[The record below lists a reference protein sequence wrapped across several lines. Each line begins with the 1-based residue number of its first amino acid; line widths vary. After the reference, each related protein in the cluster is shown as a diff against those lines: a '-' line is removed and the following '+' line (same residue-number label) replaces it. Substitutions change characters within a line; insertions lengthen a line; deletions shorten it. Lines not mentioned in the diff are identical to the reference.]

1 VALIGLRA
9 RDREGRT
16 PAGAV
21 LARLPARA
29 GIAVVAGGTIRPGG
43 IGASAGGGI
52 AGAGDVALVGGRA
65 DDGVAAGADPA
76 LAGVG
81 LRAGVAVV
89 AGGTITL
96 RGVGA
101 QAGGRVAGAGV
112 VTLIGGR
119 ADDGIVG
126 DAYPALAGARGA
138 RIAVACGA
146 RRLERTIGRAARR
159 GGTVRCTVV
168 TLLAGINYAVTTRHV
183 ADDDPDRI
191 H

>member
-1 VALIGLRA
+1 
-9 RDREGRT
+9 
-16 PAGAV
+16 
-21 LARLPARA
+21 
-29 GIAVVAGGTIRPGG
+29 
-43 IGASAGGGI
+43 
-52 AGAGDVALVGGRA
+52 VALVGGGA

-76 LAGVG
+76 LAGVR
-81 LRAGVAVV
+81 LRAEVAVV

-119 ADDGIVG
+119 ADDGVVA

-138 RIAVACGA
+138 CIAACGA

-168 TLLAGINYAVTTRHV
+168 TLLAGINHAVTTRHV
-183 ADDDPDRI
+183 ADDDSDRI